1 MKGLSITGLVLG
13 IVSLVIGWF
22 GVLSFVALPLA
33 IVGLVLAILAG
44 KKYKA
49 AGQKSGLATA
59 ALVVS
64 IIAVSVCAITF
75 ISCGL
80 CVACAATS
88 AV

>member
-1 MKGLSITGLVLG
+1 MKGMSIAGLVCG

-33 IVGLVLAILAG
+33 IVGLVLAVLAG

-49 AGQKSGLATA
+49 AGQKSGLAKA
-59 ALVVS
+59 ALIVGIVAVS
-64 IIAVSVCAITF
+64 ICAITF

-80 CVACAATS
+80 CVACAAAS
-88 AV
+88 V